1 MNRHVRNVLVIW
13 LVLSVAGI
21 WALANR
27 DFFPPAA
34 AEQAIVIDEAF
45 RLLSILAVPVAALV
59 LTVLGYS
66 LLQFRA
72 SGETEEAGLRDGRPS
87 EGGTEVALYGN
98 RRLAWSWFLLSTA
111 LVIYVVFNPGLTG
124 LNELAAAQGEE
135 ALVVEV
141 QGEQW
146 HWNITYPEYDLSY
159 ERALQ
164 IALPVDQTVRF
175 DITSK
180 DVIHSFWIPA
190 FRMKMDAV
198 PGKTTT
204 LTVTPDRLG
213 STSENPQLRAQCAE
227 LCGTGHPRMQMD
239 VLILGAEEFTAWIE
253 EAQELVGSGN
263 MEMEMD
269 MGGMEMEEGESD
281 AMAPDM
287 EMNSEAGEEEQM
299 PMGEE

>member
-13 LVLSVAGI
+13 LVLSAAGI
-21 WALANR
+21 WALANG

-34 AEQAIVIDEAF
+34 AKQAIVIDEAF

-59 LTVLGYS
+59 LTILGYS
-66 LLQFRA
+66 LVRFRA
-72 SGETEEAGLRDGRPS
+72 AGDAELEDGKPIYGHRS
-87 EGGTEVALYGN
+87 LAL
-98 RRLAWSWFLLSTA
+98 SWFLLSTA
-111 LVIYVVFNPGLTG
+111 LVVYVVFNPGLTG
-124 LNELAAAQGEE
+124 LNELARAEGEE

-141 QGEQW
+141 EGEQW
-146 HWNITYPEYDLSY
+146 HWNITYPQYDLSY

-164 IALPVDQTVRF
+164 IALPQDQTVRF
-175 DITSK
+175 EINSK

-213 STSENPQLRAQCAE
+213 STTEIPQLRAQCAE

-239 VLILGAEEFTAWIE
+239 VLILEAEEFTAWIE
-253 EAQELVGSGN
+253 EARALVGTGD
-263 MEMEMD
+263 MEMD
-269 MGGMEMEEGESD
+269 MGGMEMDEGEGD

-287 EMNSEAGEEEQM
+287 DMNSENGGEEQM
-299 PMGEE
+299 PMDEE